1 MTQTLTLKQ
10 AGPIVLDLV
19 ETINANRAYLSEIDG
34 LIGDGD
40 HGINMSKGFT
50 QCGEALRAHP
60 TLPGLA
66 EGLDTLAMT
75 LLEGIGGSMG
85 PLYGSFF
92 MGLAETLS
100 GKETLDAQLFG
111 EALANGVAGV
121 ETVGS
126 AKIGD
131 KTLMDTLVPAREAFQ
146 AAVAG
151 GADFST
157 ALTAMI
163 DAAETQAETLSPFH
177 TAKPGTPS
185 PSTANPSVS
194 TVRAAATL
202 SVPSATTVCVT
213 TSKPCACS
221 SVTRPA
227 PLESWRVPAITPSLT
242 VSTFAC
248 SAAWVSVMRR
258 DGSESRPSHRCPPR
272 AAAPATRR
280 RTAATAP
287 RGGR

>member
-1 MTQTLTLKQ
+1 MTQTLALKH

-19 ETINANRAYLSEIDG
+19 DTINANRAYLSEIDG

-40 HGINMSKGFT
+40 HGVNMSKGFT
-50 QCGEALRAHP
+50 LCGEALRGTP
-60 TLPGLA
+60 ELPGLA

-100 GKETLDAQLFG
+100 GKETLDATLFG

-126 AKIGD
+126 AKVGD
-131 KTLMDTLVPAREAFQ
+131 KTLMDTLVPARDAYQ

-157 ALTAMI
+157 ALSAMI
-163 DAAETQAETLSPFH
+163 DAAEKGWKSTKDLQARL
-177 TAKPGTPS
+177 G
-185 PSTANPSVS
+185 
-194 TVRAAATL
+194 RAARLGERSIGVLDAGATSCFL
-202 SVPSATTVCVT
+202 
-213 TSKPCACS
+213 
-221 SVTRPA
+221 
-227 PLESWRVPAITPSLT
+227 II
-242 VSTFAC
+242 
-248 SAAWVSVMRR
+248 
-258 DGSESRPSHRCPPR
+258 
-272 AAAPATRR
+272 
-280 RTAATAP
+280 RTIGAEIQKHLA
-287 RGGR
+287 

>member
-1 MTQTLTLKQ
+1 MTQTLALKQ

-60 TLPGLA
+60 PLPGLA

-126 AKIGD
+126 AKVGD

-146 AAVAG
+146 AAVAD
-151 GADFST
+151 GADFSS
-157 ALTAMI
+157 ALAAMI
-163 DAAETQAETLSPFH
+163 DAAERGWHSTKDLQARI
-177 TAKPGTPS
+177 G
-185 PSTANPSVS
+185 
-194 TVRAAATL
+194 RAARLGERSIGVLDAGATSCFLILKTLGTSVQQRL
-202 SVPSATTVCVT
+202 S
-213 TSKPCACS
+213 
-221 SVTRPA
+221 
-227 PLESWRVPAITPSLT
+227 
-242 VSTFAC
+242 
-248 SAAWVSVMRR
+248 
-258 DGSESRPSHRCPPR
+258 
-272 AAAPATRR
+272 
-280 RTAATAP
+280 
-287 RGGR
+287 

>member
-1 MTQTLTLKQ
+1 MTQTLALKQ
-10 AGPIVLDLV
+10 AGQIVLDLV

-163 DAAETQAETLSPFH
+163 DAAERGWHSTKDLQARI
-177 TAKPGTPS
+177 G
-185 PSTANPSVS
+185 
-194 TVRAAATL
+194 RAARLGERSIGVLDAGATSCFL
-202 SVPSATTVCVT
+202 ILKTLGTSVQQ
-213 TSKPCACS
+213 
-221 SVTRPA
+221 R
-227 PLESWRVPAITPSLT
+227 L
-242 VSTFAC
+242 
-248 SAAWVSVMRR
+248 
-258 DGSESRPSHRCPPR
+258 G
-272 AAAPATRR
+272 
-280 RTAATAP
+280 
-287 RGGR
+287 

>member
-60 TLPGLA
+60 PLPGLA

-126 AKIGD
+126 AKVGD

-146 AAVAG
+146 AAVAD
-151 GADFST
+151 GADFSS
-157 ALTAMI
+157 ALAAMI
-163 DAAETQAETLSPFH
+163 DAAERGWHSTKDLQARI
-177 TAKPGTPS
+177 G
-185 PSTANPSVS
+185 
-194 TVRAAATL
+194 RAARLGERSIGVLDAGATSCFL
-202 SVPSATTVCVT
+202 ILKTLGTSVQQ
-213 TSKPCACS
+213 
-221 SVTRPA
+221 R
-227 PLESWRVPAITPSLT
+227 L
-242 VSTFAC
+242 
-248 SAAWVSVMRR
+248 
-258 DGSESRPSHRCPPR
+258 G
-272 AAAPATRR
+272 
-280 RTAATAP
+280 
-287 RGGR
+287 